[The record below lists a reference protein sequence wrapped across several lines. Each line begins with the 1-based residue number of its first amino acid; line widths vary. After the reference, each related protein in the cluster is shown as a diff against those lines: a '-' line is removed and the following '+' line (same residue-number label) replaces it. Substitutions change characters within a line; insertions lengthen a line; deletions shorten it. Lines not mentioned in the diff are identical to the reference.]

1 MKVSPM
7 NIPRLISVYVLAFI
21 SIAISTTAQA
31 QVKKCTDSKGKVT
44 YTQAVCPQATAK
56 DKTIMAYTPVSSAQ
70 PSTASDWKAEN
81 KAFNQRQA
89 QRNHLESV
97 ENRNRA
103 AIAAFDKAT
112 SKPLAPGESRRTT
125 LYLTKP

>member
-1 MKVSPM
+1 MKVSPV
-7 NIPRLISVYVLAFI
+7 NAIRLLSVCALI
-21 SIAISTTAQA
+21 LLSTGAHA
-31 QVKKCTDSKGKVT
+31 QVKKCTDSRGKVT

-70 PSTASDWKAEN
+70 PSTGSDWKEQN

-89 QRNHLESV
+89 QRHHLEAV

-125 LYLTKP
+125 LHLTKP

>member
-1 MKVSPM
+1 MKVSPV
-7 NIPRLISVYVLAFI
+7 NAIRLFSVCTLILF
-21 SIAISTTAQA
+21 STGAHA
-31 QVKKCTDSKGKVT
+31 QVKKCTDSRGKVT
-44 YTQAVCPQATAK
+44 YTQAVCPQATTK

-70 PSTASDWKAEN
+70 PSTGSDWKEQN

-89 QRNHLESV
+89 QRHHFESV